1 MQVMSSGAQHVA
13 AGGSHSMVL
22 KHDGSLW
29 ATGENLYGQLG
40 DGSMTSMSNFFKVP
54 GVSDVVAHNIV
65 VLTANRLPSDL
76 TVTNSV
82 STTGDTRFIAL
93 LPIPFTVHAIRRLCA
108 ASFFHNNVLDRLR
121 ISSLIAMH
129 LTCYKMALA

>member
-1 MQVMSSGAQHVA
+1 MQVMSNGAQHVA

-40 DGSMTSMSNFFKVP
+40 DGSTTSTSDFVKVAE
-54 GVSDVVAHNIV
+54 GCNGVAHDDV
-65 VLTANRLPSDL
+65 GTTENRLPADL
-76 TVTNSV
+76 AITTSV

-93 LPIPFTVHAIRRLCA
+93 LPIPFTVHAFCRLCA
-108 ASFFHNNVLDRLR
+108 ALFFHNNVLDRLR
-121 ISSLIAMH
+121 ISSLIA
-129 LTCYKMALA
+129 KMALA